1 MHCTVKYVVI
11 FLLVSF
17 VEGRGVNGGFSCAGC
32 TIISGIADQLAQ
44 IHNETLLAA
53 SLRLCQMMP
62 AVAESYCIE
71 AVTTL
76 EPIITNPKLSEIFTP
91 DVFCYGIDICYLD
104 PGQSYCHLFPR
115 PQMGFRQSVQL
126 IKDLLP
132 PEPQRSA
139 INRHLAHISLDL
151 CRFPGIHELCEMF
164 NRSWSL
170 IRPALDVDG
179 DWFSIV
185 RPARGAFW
193 RGRDCRDWDLS
204 SYPGR
209 QPMDNDE
216 TADTNCNGIWGV
228 DPITGKPWEQL
239 LCKDFDS
246 RGIVYIGDS
255 VGAHFHFPET
265 WINPLLL
272 SQDTVHN
279 YTQPLLDELDWPH
292 LGFATG
298 FMNTTEPLLIKG
310 ITDSLYLRLRA
321 RNRCNHRDYQNLSRN
336 GASSYDGITYVKS
349 LARNQTHDKPL
360 LVMYGMYG
368 NDICNRFSDALPNM
382 TTPAEFYRNVMNVLN
397 VLNTSLPFGSHV
409 MLIGLVDGGFIYP
422 TMENRIHP
430 LGQLHG
436 NIHYRDMYTWFNC
449 MEMGPCSAWMNGNV
463 TLRKMATM
471 RAQKLTLVLKNIVAK
486 ERFAT
491 FSLRYLDN
499 PVLSVMWDWKQKGK
513 PLWQLLDPVD
523 SLHPS
528 QTAQPLLAHV
538 LWDNILRNFP
548 EALGDENPNNKKIEQ
563 LFGDQGGH

>member
-185 RPARGAFW
+185 R
-193 RGRDCRDWDLS
+193 
-204 SYPGR
+204 
-209 QPMDNDE
+209 
-216 TADTNCNGIWGV
+216 
-228 DPITGKPWEQL
+228 
-239 LCKDFDS
+239 
-246 RGIVYIGDS
+246 
-255 VGAHFHFPET
+255 
-265 WINPLLL
+265 
-272 SQDTVHN
+272 DTVHN

-436 NIHYRDMYTWFNC
+436 NIHYRDVYTWFNC